1 MEPRR
6 VLIVANQTAAGSH
19 LKQAV
24 KKRLEEGPAVFTLLV
39 PASAPSSGAWSE
51 GQARAAAEERM
62 QEGVTGL
69 KEIGAEV
76 EGLVGDHRPIHA
88 ITDALVAQPHDEIIV
103 STFPSGSSR
112 WLKQDL
118 PHRVERVFRL
128 PTTHVIAQPALKT

>member
-6 VLIVANQTAAGSH
+6 VLIVANETAGGSH

-24 KKRLEEGPAVFTLLV
+24 RKALDKGPAVFTLLV
-39 PASAPSSGAWSE
+39 PASHTDGAWSE
-51 GQARAAAEERM
+51 GQVHAAAEDRM
-62 QEGVTGL
+62 NEALAGL
-69 KEIGAEV
+69 REVGAQV
-76 EGLVGDHRPIHA
+76 EGIVGDHRPIHA

-103 STFPSGSSR
+103 STFPSGVSR

-128 PTTHVIAQPALKT
+128 PTTHVVAQPAE